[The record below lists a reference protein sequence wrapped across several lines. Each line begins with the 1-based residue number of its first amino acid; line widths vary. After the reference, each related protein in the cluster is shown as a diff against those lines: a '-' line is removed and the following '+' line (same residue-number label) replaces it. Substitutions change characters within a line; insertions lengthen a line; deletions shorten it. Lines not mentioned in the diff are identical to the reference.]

1 MNLNEI
7 KCIEGGHKINP
18 EFSNDGSKGFVRCV
32 TCGLV
37 YMDSENPKYSMKLMK
52 KLRIYNTKEVTT
64 LR

>member
-18 EFSNDGSKGFVRCV
+18 EFSNDGSKGLVRCI

-37 YMDSENPKYSMKLMK
+37 YMDSENPEYSMRFMK
-52 KLRIYNTKEVTT
+52 ELRMYNLIKVTNE
-64 LR
+64 